1 MSSRVE
7 LVSALPRLQRKRPI
21 PGSLHGRPKVRL
33 REEEG
38 SPEAQQ
44 GHTLSFESSLQL
56 LLTPGRGRTNTVVLI
71 FVYCISHYCI
81 SSARFETWTYLLEH
95 RCCGDSFCRFHSFDC
110 SLRLCV
116 LVRACGFW

>member
-71 FVYCISHYCI
+71 FVCAVSNARI
-81 SSARFETWTYLLEH
+81 SSARLETGRTARSTDVVVINFAASAPLIVVATLY
-95 RCCGDSFCRFHSFDC
+95 
-110 SLRLCV
+110 
-116 LVRACGFW
+116 